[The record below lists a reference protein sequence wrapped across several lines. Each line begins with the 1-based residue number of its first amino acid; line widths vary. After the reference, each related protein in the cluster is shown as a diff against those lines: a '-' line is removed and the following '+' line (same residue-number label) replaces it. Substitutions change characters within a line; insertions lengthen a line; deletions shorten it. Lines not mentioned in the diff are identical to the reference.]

1 MTPPTI
7 KTLGYAISTVS
18 VILLGIVSWHSAREQ
33 PLLFACLLGGMA
45 ASMLG
50 MFLRWLSYEL
60 EK

>member
-7 KTLGYAISTVS
+7 KTLGYAVSTVS
-18 VILLGIVSWHSAREQ
+18 VILLGIVSAHSAREQ

-45 ASMLG
+45 TSMLG